1 MDDATTS
8 APPAAGA
15 DPGWEG
21 LAADGG
27 IVRIRPASVGDED
40 ALHELCLVSSDRT
53 LFLRFFSINRRAAD
67 RYLTSMARPSDDD
80 HVALVAEA
88 GGQVVAIAGWER
100 VTDDTAEVALLVED
114 AHQLRGIGTLLL
126 EELARRARFHGIA
139 RLVAD
144 VLPENQRMLGVFTAS
159 GLHAVNDVKAG
170 VVHSLMSTELDVEAL
185 ARMDER
191 EGLAEVASLEPLF
204 APRHVAV
211 IGASRTPG
219 GVGREVLRNIM
230 SGGFTGGVHVVNP
243 NALEVAGLPSYA
255 RVSDVRAAVDL
266 AVIAVPVPQLLEV
279 VADCGVAGVRA
290 AVVLTSGLGEAGDEG
305 IRLQRQLLDLARRHS
320 LRLVGPNC
328 IGLLNTDPAVS
339 LYAWF
344 GATPVRAG
352 RLAVATQSGAVG
364 IAIADHA
371 WRSGTGLAAL
381 ISLGNK
387 VDVSGNDLLLRWWQ
401 DQRVGVIA
409 LYLESL
415 GNPRKFARLARRI
428 GVRIPVLVVKGGRS
442 TSGQRAGMSHTA
454 AASSPD
460 TAVDALFAQS
470 GVLRMDTVEELVD
483 VSRLVE
489 GQPVP
494 AGGRLAVVGNG
505 GGVGVLAADAAQA
518 HQLAVPSLSP
528 ALRESLGQP
537 ATDNP
542 IDLGAVATPDR
553 LRRVLELVAASG
565 EVDALLVTVAVTRT
579 NDAATMLAAL
589 TAADLDGLPL
599 IVTLLGAGEHALTSV
614 PLAGGR
620 EAPVYPFPE
629 TAVRA
634 LAHVVQY
641 GRWRRTPP
649 GAVPSYSDVPR
660 EAVRRRVAA
669 TLGGGTAAVWADL
682 ETATDLLTAY
692 HIPVVPTRRAATVAD
707 ACSAAEQL
715 GFPVVLKTDVPHIV
729 HKTEVN
735 GVRTGLTDQA
745 MVAQAFDAIV
755 GGLGGGVLVQP
766 TVSGVIELVAG
777 VTREAGFGPLV
788 MVGLGGVL
796 TDVLG
801 DRTFRPSPLTDRDVR
816 EMLLGLRAAPLFSGY
831 RGAPPVDLTVIEDLL
846 LRLSA
851 LADDIADVVQLD
863 LNPIIVDQGSAT
875 VVDAKIQLAPAV
887 PQPDS
892 LARSLRR

>member
-1 MDDATTS
+1 MEDATTS
-8 APPAAGA
+8 PASAARA

-27 IVRIRPASVGDED
+27 IVRIRPACVDDED
-40 ALHELCLVSSDRT
+40 ALHELCRLSSDRT
-53 LFLRFFSINRRAAD
+53 LFLRFFSLNRRAAD
-67 RYLTSMARPSDDD
+67 RYLTSMARPSDAD

-100 VTDDTAEVALLVED
+100 VTDDTAEVALLVAD
-114 AHQLRGIGTLLL
+114 AHQVRGIGTLLL
-126 EELARRARFHGIA
+126 EELARRARFHGIG

-144 VLPENQRMLGVFTAS
+144 VLPENRRMLGVFAAS
-159 GLHAVNDVKAG
+159 GLHAVNDVEAG
-170 VVHSLMSTELDVEAL
+170 VVHSFLTTELDVEAL

-243 NALEVAGLPSYA
+243 NALEVAGLPSHA
-255 RVSDVRAAVDL
+255 RVGDVPQPVDL

-290 AVVLTSGLGEAGDEG
+290 AVILTSGLGEAGDEG
-305 IRLQRQLLDLARRHS
+305 IRLQRQLLDLARLHS

-328 IGLLNTDPAVS
+328 IGVVNTDPAVS

-371 WRSGTGLAAL
+371 WRSGTGIASL

-387 VDVSGNDLLLRWWQ
+387 VDVSGNDLLLRWWK
-401 DQRVGVIA
+401 DERVGVIA

-428 GVRIPVLVVKGGRS
+428 GVRTPVLVIKGGRS

-483 VSRLVE
+483 VARLVE

-518 HQLAVPSLSP
+518 HQLQVPSLSP
-528 ALRESLGQP
+528 VLRATLGEP

-542 IDLGAVATPDR
+542 IDLGALATPER
-553 LRRVLELVAASG
+553 LRLVLERVAASG
-565 EVDALLVTVAVTRT
+565 EVDALLATVAVTRT

-589 TAADLDGLPL
+589 TAADLGGLPL
-599 IVTLLGAGEHALTSV
+599 VVTLLGAGEHALTSV

-634 LAHVVQY
+634 LGHVVQY
-641 GRWRRTPP
+641 GRWRRTPS
-649 GAVPSYSDVPR
+649 GAVPSYTDVPR

-669 TLGGGTAAVWADL
+669 TVGGGAAVWVDAQ
-682 ETATDLLTAY
+682 TATDLLTAY
-692 HIPVVPTRRAATVAD
+692 GIPVVPSRRATTAAD

-735 GVRTGLTDQA
+735 GVRTGLRDLA
-745 MVAQAFDAIV
+745 MVEQAFGDMV
-755 GGLGGGVLVQP
+755 RRLGGGVLVQP
-766 TVSGVIELVAG
+766 TATGVIELVAG
-777 VTREAGFGPLV
+777 VTREADFGAMV

-796 TDVLG
+796 SDVLG

-851 LADDIADVVQLD
+851 LADDIADIAQLD
-863 LNPIIVDQGSAT
+863 LNPIMVGRGSAV

-887 PQPDS
+887 RQPDA

>member
-1 MDDATTS
+1 MEDVTTS
-8 APPAAGA
+8 PPSPASA
-15 DPGWEG
+15 DAGWEG

-27 IVRIRPASVGDED
+27 IIRIRPAAVADEE
-40 ALHELCLVSSDRT
+40 ALHELCRLSSDRT
-53 LFLRFFSINRRAAD
+53 LFLRFFAINRRVAD
-67 RYLTSMARPSDDD
+67 RYLTSLARPSDDD

-88 GGQVVAIAGWER
+88 GGRVVATAGWER
-100 VTDDTAEVALLVED
+100 VADDTAEVALLVAD
-114 AHQLRGIGTLLL
+114 AHQVRGIGTLLL
-126 EELARRARFHGIA
+126 EELARRARFHGIR

-144 VLPENQRMLGVFTAS
+144 VLPENRRMLGVFAAS
-159 GLHAVNDVKAG
+159 GLHAVDDVELG
-170 VVHSLMSTELDVEAL
+170 IVHSLLTTEVGVEAL

-230 SGGFTGGVHVVNP
+230 SGGFSGGVHVVNP
-243 NALEVAGLPSYA
+243 NALEVAGLPSHA
-255 RVSDVRAAVDL
+255 RVTDVDQSVDL
-266 AVIAVPVPQLLEV
+266 AVIAVPVPQLLDV
-279 VADCGVAGVRA
+279 VADCGAAGVRA
-290 AVVLTSGLGEAGDEG
+290 AVILTSGLGETGEEG
-305 IRLQRQLLDLARRHS
+305 VRLQRELLDLARRHS

-328 IGLLNTDPAVS
+328 IGLVNTDPAVS

-387 VDVSGNDLLLRWWQ
+387 IDVSGNDLLFRWWK
-401 DQRVGVIA
+401 DDRVGVIA

-428 GVRIPVLVVKGGRS
+428 GVRTPVLVVKGGRS
-442 TSGQRAGMSHTA
+442 ASGQRAGLSHTA

-460 TAVDALFAQS
+460 KAVDALFAQS

-483 VSRLVE
+483 VARLVQ

-494 AGGRLAVVGNG
+494 TGGRLAVVGNG

-518 HQLAVPSLSP
+518 HQLQVPSLSP
-528 ALRESLGQP
+528 VLRAALGQP

-542 IDLGAVATPDR
+542 IDLGALATPDR
-553 LRRVLELVAASG
+553 LRLVLELVAASA

-579 NDAATMLAAL
+579 NDATAMLAAVA
-589 TAADLDGLPL
+589 AADLGGLPVV
-599 IVTLLGAGEHALTSV
+599 VTLLGGGEDGATSV

-620 EAPVYPFPE
+620 EAPVYRFPE

-634 LAHVVQY
+634 LAHVVRY
-641 GRWRRTPP
+641 GRWRRTPN
-649 GAVPSYSDVPR
+649 GVVPSFTDVSR
-660 EAVRRRVAA
+660 EVVQRRVAA
-669 TLGGGTAAVWADL
+669 TLATGTAAVWADP
-682 ETATDLLTAY
+682 EASAEMLTAY
-692 HIPVVPTRRAATVAD
+692 GIPVVPTRRAGTAAD

-729 HKTEVN
+729 HKTEVG
-735 GVRTGLTDQA
+735 GVRTGLGDLA
-745 MVAQAFDAIV
+745 MVERAFDDIV
-755 GGLGGGVLVQP
+755 TRLGGGVLVQP
-766 TVSGVIELVAG
+766 TASGLIELVAG
-777 VTREAGFGPLV
+777 VTREAGFGPMV

-796 TDVLG
+796 TDVLA

-816 EMLLGLRAAPLFSGY
+816 EMLLGLRAAPLFAGY
-831 RGAPPVDLTVIEDLL
+831 RGAPPVDLAVVEDLL
-846 LRLSA
+846 LRLAA
-851 LADDIADVVQLD
+851 LVDDIQEIAQLD
-863 LNPIIVDQGSAT
+863 LNPIMVDQGSAV
-875 VVDAKIQLAPAV
+875 VVDAKIQLAPTV
-887 PQPDS
+887 RQPDS

>member
-1 MDDATTS
+1 MEDATTS
-8 APPAAGA
+8 PPSAASA
-15 DPGWEG
+15 DAGWEG

-27 IVRIRPASVGDED
+27 IVRIRPACVEDEE
-40 ALHELCLVSSDRT
+40 ALHELCRLSSDRT
-53 LFLRFFSINRRAAD
+53 LFLRFFAINRRAAV
-67 RYLTSMARPSDDD
+67 RYLTSLARPSDDD

-88 GGQVVAIAGWER
+88 GGQVVATAGWER
-100 VTDDTAEVALLVED
+100 LTDDTAEVALLVAD
-114 AHQLRGIGTLLL
+114 AHQVRGIGTLLL
-126 EELARRARFHGIA
+126 EELARRARFHGIR

-144 VLPENQRMLGVFTAS
+144 VLPENRRMLGVFAAS
-159 GLHAVNDVKAG
+159 GLHAVNDVAAG
-170 VVHSLMSTELDVEAL
+170 VVHSLLTTEMDVEAL

-219 GVGREVLRNIM
+219 GAGREVLRNIIR
-230 SGGFTGGVHVVNP
+230 GGFTGGVHVVNP
-243 NALEVAGLPSYA
+243 NALEVAGLPSHA
-255 RVSDVRAAVDL
+255 RVTDVRQAVDL
-266 AVIAVPVPQLLEV
+266 AVIAVPVSQLLEV

-290 AVVLTSGLGEAGDEG
+290 AVILTSGLGEAGGEG

-328 IGLLNTDPAVS
+328 IGLVNTDPEVS

-371 WRSGTGLAAL
+371 WRCSTGLATL

-387 VDVSGNDLLLRWWQ
+387 VDVSGNDLLLRWWK
-401 DQRVGVIA
+401 DERVGVIA

-470 GVLRMDTVEELVD
+470 GVLRIDTVEELVD
-483 VSRLVE
+483 VARLVD

-518 HQLAVPSLSP
+518 HRLQVPSLSP
-528 ALRESLGQP
+528 VLRATLGQP

-542 IDLGAVATPDR
+542 IDLGALATPER
-553 LRRVLELVAASG
+553 LRLVLEQVAGSG
-565 EVDALLVTVAVTRT
+565 EVDALLATVAVTRT
-579 NDAATMLAAL
+579 NDATAMLTAL
-589 TAADLDGLPL
+589 SAADLAGLPL
-599 IVTLLGAGEHALTSV
+599 VVTLLGAGAQAPTSV
-614 PLAGGR
+614 QLTNGS

-641 GRWRRTPP
+641 GRWRRTPT
-649 GAVPSYSDVPR
+649 GDVPTYRDVSR
-660 EAVRRRVAA
+660 ETVQSHVAA
-669 TLGGGTAAVWADL
+669 TLGTGTAAVWADVG
-682 ETATDLLTAY
+682 TAAEVLTAY
-692 HIPVVPTRRAATVAD
+692 RIPVVPTRRATTAAD

-715 GFPVVLKTDVPHIV
+715 GFPVVLKTDVPQIV
-729 HKTEVN
+729 HKTEVK
-735 GVRTGLTDQA
+735 GVRTGLGDLSA
-745 MVAQAFDAIV
+745 VEHAFDDIV
-755 GGLGGGVLVQP
+755 GRLGGGVLVQP
-766 TVSGVIELVAG
+766 TVTGLIELAAG
-777 VTREAGFGPLV
+777 VTREPGFGPMV

-801 DRTFRPSPLTDRDVR
+801 DRAFRPSPLTDRDVR
-816 EMLLGLRAAPLFSGY
+816 EMLLGLRAAPLFAGF
-831 RGAPPVDLTVIEDLL
+831 RGAPPVDLTLIEDLV

-851 LADDIADVVQLD
+851 LVEDIDDIAQVD
-863 LNPIIVDQGSAT
+863 LNPIMVNPGSAV
-875 VVDAKIQLAPAV
+875 VVDAKIQFAPTV
-887 PQPDS
+887 RQPDS